1 MSLSSLLGL
10 SLYLL
15 CVIGQL
21 LPKAYSQDFQTVV
34 DNVEARMAV
43 EDLLTD
49 YPDLAQDLLEAE
61 NELQK
66 LWTSYFPDLL
76 QQKNG
81 SLLSPGCRK
90 ALTSL
95 LPEVTNDTFH
105 MSPALIPLLDTAGK
119 QGAGLLDGNTIWDG
133 AYDECF
139 SYNFTGY
146 CKASKVTSSL
156 IPADLGLSW
165 VMGFCVPGQCNSSD
179 VATLISDTELF
190 QVDALN
196 VKCTTSKMSSY
207 SGGAITMLIVTSIFV
222 FLVAI
227 GTLVDALFQLSSNN
241 DVTATDSIGTKVSEK
256 PTKSERVKSLDFIT
270 AFSLYKTVPTLLATK
285 QAPSVITS
293 LNGLRVISMFWVI
306 LSHTQL
312 GSITTGVIDNMR
324 ISKDILSRFT
334 FQPITNGFFAV
345 DSFFF
350 LSAVLVAYLTLREM
364 KKKNGR
370 FPALHFCIHR
380 YLRLTPTYAF
390 VLFFAWALTA
400 NIAYGPGIGL
410 TPSIMGDCTKVWWT
424 NFLYINNLYP
434 WKEIDECMRW
444 TWYLANDMQFYV
456 ISPVILLSLYHF
468 RPLAAIILSA
478 LLGSSFIITAS
489 LVAVYDLQS
498 TIFAKLAYNYSSP
511 STGAQYNDL
520 IYVKPWGRIAPCLVG
535 LVLGYLLFK
544 EFRIKFRKLANT
556 LLYLLLWVVAGVLL
570 VVVLYGLYFSWHGHA
585 LTKFENVMYISFSRF
600 AWAIGLALM
609 VLACHNG
616 YGFFINSFLSMKIWT
631 PLSRMTFNAYL
642 VHPVVLFII
651 YGQLQKTFHYT
662 NITLACF
669 TLALTVLSFG
679 VAGVICVTVEFP
691 LGTIEM
697 LLFKL
702 VGIKGRESQRQ
713 ANVTNI
719 QEDAPPEVNGQDRG
733 EAENNVNNH
742 SLLISNH
749 SEVLTHS
756 MP

>member
-21 LPKAYSQDFQTVV
+21 LPKAYSQDLQTVV
-34 DNVEARMAV
+34 DNVEARMAL

-61 NELQK
+61 NELQT

-76 QQKNG
+76 QQQNG
-81 SLLSPGCRK
+81 SLLSPGCMN

-105 MSPALIPLLDTAGK
+105 VPPALIPLLDAAGK
-119 QGAGLLDGNTIWDG
+119 QGAGLLDGNTFWDG

-165 VMGFCVPGQCNSSD
+165 VMEFCVPMQCNSSD

-207 SGGAITMLIVTSIFV
+207 SGGAIAMLIVTSIFV

-241 DVTATDSIGTKVSEK
+241 DVTATDPKDSEKKSLLDLQK
-256 PTKSERVKSLDFIT
+256 PTKNERVKPLDFIT

-306 LSHTQL
+306 LGLTQL
-312 GSITTGVIDNMR
+312 GSVTPGITDNMR
-324 ISKDILSRFT
+324 ILKDIMSRFT

-370 FPALHFCIHR
+370 FPALHFYIHR

-456 ISPVILLSLYHF
+456 ISPVILLSRDLAL
-468 RPLAAIILSA
+468 PLPLSS
-478 LLGSSFIITAS
+478 LGSDHTICSARIQFYHYCIPGRSVRPPVDNIRQVS
-489 LVAVYDLQS
+489 L
-498 TIFAKLAYNYSSP
+498 
-511 STGAQYNDL
+511 
-520 IYVKPWGRIAPCLVG
+520 
-535 LVLGYLLFK
+535 
-544 EFRIKFRKLANT
+544 
-556 LLYLLLWVVAGVLL
+556 
-570 VVVLYGLYFSWHGHA
+570 
-585 LTKFENVMYISFSRF
+585 
-600 AWAIGLALM
+600 
-609 VLACHNG
+609 
-616 YGFFINSFLSMKIWT
+616 
-631 PLSRMTFNAYL
+631 
-642 VHPVVLFII
+642 
-651 YGQLQKTFHYT
+651 QLQWPVHWGS
-662 NITLACF
+662 
-669 TLALTVLSFG
+669 V
-679 VAGVICVTVEFP
+679 
-691 LGTIEM
+691 
-697 LLFKL
+697 
-702 VGIKGRESQRQ
+702 Q
-713 ANVTNI
+713 
-719 QEDAPPEVNGQDRG
+719 
-733 EAENNVNNH
+733 
-742 SLLISNH
+742 
-749 SEVLTHS
+749 
-756 MP
+756 